1 MSPCFKKQH
10 KLPRVP
16 FGLND
21 VPLKAYSITSRNA
34 APRSITS
41 TTAPGPTVDPDEK
54 HDFVARDILRR
65 FRLRTYKNAKS
76 QQEYLQAWEAKETC
90 RYFLGES
97 VRCLDGSKW
106 IGKKSLNFIQPLLA
120 ALLLQ
125 SALGSFK
132 ARYSIEL
139 GKVFRQAP
147 HADAYECMKVHFQ
160 THHPCVH
167 EYMHRYMCMIHWI

>member
-1 MSPCFKKQH
+1 MSPCFKKLH

-34 APRSITS
+34 APPSITS
-41 TTAPGPTVDPDEK
+41 TTAPGPTVGPDEK
-54 HDFVARDILRR
+54 LHFVARDILRR

-76 QQEYLQAWEAKETC
+76 QEYLQAWEATETC
-90 RYFLGES
+90 RDFLGES

-106 IGKKSLNFIQPLLA
+106 IGKKGLKSIQPLLA

-132 ARYSIEL
+132 ARYSMEL

-160 THHPCVH
+160 THRPCTH
-167 EYMHRYMCMIHWI
+167 AYMNAYMCMIHWT